1 MNVLIEPIVTEKASD
16 ISELRNCYSFF
27 VHPKANKIQIKKA
40 IEDYYDVRVDKVRTM
55 IYGAKH
61 FTKFTKTGVQKGK
74 TNYTKKAMV
83 QLVEG
88 DQIDLYTSIS

>member
-16 ISELRNCYSFF
+16 SSELRNCYSFF
-27 VHPKANKIQIKKA
+27 VHPKANKIQIKQS
-40 IEDYYDVRVDKVRTM
+40 IEEYYDVKVAKVRTI

-61 FTKFTKTGVQKGK
+61 FTKFTKTGVQRGK
-74 TNYTKKAMV
+74 TNRSKKAMV

-88 DQIDLYTSIS
+88 DQIDLYTNI